1 MLIANKGV
9 DAEEIIT
16 SINNSQTLNNNFSS
30 DSEEETGIT
39 NSNSG
44 ACANNTNINSTN
56 FKVKS
61 SDSDTNTDSDLEE
74 IRKCSEEDKIYE
86 GDFLNSLFKLQKFM
100 DSQNKQ
106 IRACKDKTSNY
117 DNLNNNH
124 REHKTYSNKE
134 YKVYYI

>member
-1 MLIANKGV
+1 
-9 DAEEIIT
+9 
-16 SINNSQTLNNNFSS
+16 
-30 DSEEETGIT
+30 
-39 NSNSG
+39 
-44 ACANNTNINSTN
+44 
-56 FKVKS
+56 
-61 SDSDTNTDSDLEE
+61 
-74 IRKCSEEDKIYE
+74 
-86 GDFLNSLFKLQKFM
+86 M